1 MEINKLNKLLGNVDI
16 YLLDQILKARFSTS
30 MRILDVGCGEGRN
43 TVYFLHAG
51 YQIFGVDRNSVAIQ
65 MARIQARTIKPD
77 YDIHR
82 FQNALVEDMPFHH
95 AAVDAIICSAV
106 LHFARSTDH
115 FFKMMDE
122 MMRILKPDGMIFLRM
137 ATGFGGISGQ
147 STAKGE
153 GVFLLPDGSERF
165 ILTEELL
172 AEITIKYRL
181 HHLEAPKSVL
191 VHGQRAMGVFVMQKG

>member
-43 TVYFLHAG
+43 TVYFLQAG
-51 YQIFGVDRNSVAIQ
+51 YQIFGVDRNPVAIQ
-65 MARIQARTIKPD
+65 MVRIQARTIRPD

-122 MMRILKPDGMIFLRM
+122 MMRILKPDGIIFLRM

-172 AEITIKYRL
+172 AEIIDKYRL